1 VQLFVSLVGL
11 CLFFEKE
18 RSLCQEAIFVFEG
31 MFRLAALFGLALT
44 ASAQSESPSI
54 ATMTVAPTAA
64 PTLAVASPTH
74 EPDLPDD
81 MDNFTMTNTT
91 RYSAATSYGELS
103 LFAVVAVAVVSKVP
117 FLLFLVFVIHCCWSH
132 VCFFFRL

>member
-1 VQLFVSLVGL
+1 
-11 CLFFEKE
+11 
-18 RSLCQEAIFVFEG
+18 

-44 ASAQSESPSI
+44 ASAQSESPTI
-54 ATMTVAPTAA
+54 ATMMTVAPTAA

-103 LFAVVAVAVVSKVP
+103 LFAVVAVAVVSKV
-117 FLLFLVFVIHCCWSH
+117 VTN
-132 VCFFFRL
+132 